1 LSTYENTLSSREK
14 TRLIARACFVSQQD
28 RGDLYEL
35 LGTKARIRECSF
47 LLGWSTP
54 FDILSG
60 KEKKLQRKQR
70 RRQRREDATREAM
83 ENSERS
89 YYEVDLP
96 EDDRKT
102 VSATVS
108 VAGEKI
114 SESPTTS
121 AENVTKAATVP
132 KDPRLLSR
140 QTGTKNLVAIPVNWH
155 KTVFRAAKTSDTIN
169 PAAESSPRGEPEKPP
184 AVVKAQKEEAARE
197 AAAAAAA
204 EAARQEQLS
213 TRQEKEKNQSLE
225 EGELDQSGA
234 SRAEIDRTAE
244 QMLRGI
250 GRHKKRYPT
259 AWQQS
264 SSFVVEVDNSVN
276 YTQRSNRS
284 PGSHGGHHNHSGCL
298 EYDTSTPNTSLHF
311 LFSPPTTGNDH
322 ELEDLGERRE
332 KSESAKSVTL
342 VSRTSK
348 HLILRKK
355 RAVPLS
361 DDIETPSKRACHR

>member
-121 AENVTKAATVP
+121 AENVTKAA
-132 KDPRLLSR
+132 KDPRILSR